1 MLVEVGDAMSGDNH
15 LQALNDLFEEAAE
28 ALQPTLEFMR
38 NQIESTIEAIAPAL
52 HALQSAHDAHMAAIM
67 RERTKRALWLARKL
81 RTGRAKRK
89 AAYRMRRYG

>member
-1 MLVEVGDAMSGDNH
+1 MGDAMSNQNQ
-15 LQALNDLFEEAAE
+15 LQSINELFEEIAE

-38 NQIESTIEAIAPAL
+38 NQIESTIEAIAPVL
-52 HALQSAHDAHMAAIM
+52 HALQSAHDARMVAIE